1 MRLSGPL
8 LPTHARLDQKPPSP
22 GRYRSLDL
30 SPARTCTGA
39 FYPLYLPAL
48 PALWVCWGHMQH
60 AARHHVPSPIPAGR
74 LDDIRTTETKFTT
87 PLSFRHKFKTTVFEA
102 FEFVPVFTGTNR
114 PRSLVSWKHVVK
126 VPTDLTMVEQNHSR
140 QAHAV
145 SRISFRK
152 VLSEFQ
158 VVGLR

>member
-1 MRLSGPL
+1 MRLSAPL
-8 LPTHARLDQKPPSP
+8 LPTHARLDQKPPGP

-48 PALWVCWGHMQH
+48 SALWVCWGHMQH
-60 AARHHVPSPIPAGR
+60 AIMRRLQYQQDAWTISEPQKRSSPS
-74 LDDIRTTETKFTT
+74 L
-87 PLSFRHKFKTTVFEA
+87 LSFRHKFKTAVFEA
-102 FEFVPVFTGTNR
+102 FEFVPVFTSTNR